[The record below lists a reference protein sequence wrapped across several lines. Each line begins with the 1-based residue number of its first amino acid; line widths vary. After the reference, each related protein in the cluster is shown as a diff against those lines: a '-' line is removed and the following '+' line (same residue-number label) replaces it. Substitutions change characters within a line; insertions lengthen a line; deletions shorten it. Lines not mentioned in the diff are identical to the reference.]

1 MGLPSYKDLPCMRLQ
16 QLGDLSVLLVR
27 CRMSRYDA
35 FTSWST
41 CTLRMHA
48 CRPLFPA
55 LEPSHVQA
63 VTMLLLVAGWGQAHS
78 SPEAHTGPGG
88 PSTGSGARREEEDP

>member
-1 MGLPSYKDLPCMRLQ
+1 MRLQ
-16 QLGDLSVLLVR
+16 QLGDPSVLLVF

-41 CTLRMHA
+41 CTLRMQA
-48 CRPLFPA
+48 RRPLFPA

-63 VTMLLLVAGWGQAHS
+63 VTMLLLVAGWGEAH
-78 SPEAHTGPGG
+78 SPEAHTGLGG
-88 PSTGSGARREEEDP
+88 PSTGSGACREEEDP